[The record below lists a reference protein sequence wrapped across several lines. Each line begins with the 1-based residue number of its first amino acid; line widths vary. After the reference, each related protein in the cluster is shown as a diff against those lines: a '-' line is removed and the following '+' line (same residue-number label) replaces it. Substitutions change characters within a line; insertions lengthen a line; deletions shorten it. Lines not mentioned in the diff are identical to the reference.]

1 MQKLIYIILTALVL
15 TIHAYTENQIKVSIK
30 RNNKGEILLNITG
43 HTSPIIIEMDGKST
57 TFNVG
62 DKELNLD
69 EAISVETP
77 SIDTA
82 SGAEKSSSD
91 TQSPVPPVN
100 TNPYPLAATPI

>member
-1 MQKLIYIILTALVL
+1 MKKILLIILTAIAL
-15 TIHAYTENQIKVSIK
+15 TTYCYTENQIKVSIK

-69 EAISVETP
+69 EAISVEIP
-77 SIDTA
+77 SVDTS
-82 SGAEKSSSD
+82 SGVEKSNTD
-91 TQSPVPPVN
+91 TQSFIPPVN
-100 TNPYPLAATPI
+100 MNAYPAAATPF